1 MQVDTITKQ
10 LLERLTSNVNRAIGS
25 SIINIHNCT
34 VQETA
39 LPFYSGFKL
48 FVLIDS
54 SYTPLVKYSLLDD
67 GDITILLD
75 GTLEAWNTANKVENP
90 KLSVTNIL
98 EYAKCVLSTI
108 SRCNIVTTIEDID
121 FSQMPTTEMFQDIES
136 AIKPP
141 VVSFRNNSFTIL
153 TCMLQGN
160 ILYDSLINISLAGE
174 IDITDKNFLLDQI
187 PVDEITWE

>member
-34 VQETA
+34 VQETV

-67 GDITILLD
+67 GETTILLD
-75 GTLEAWNTANKVENP
+75 GTLDAWNTANKVENP

-98 EYAKCVLSTI
+98 DYAKCVLDSI

-121 FSQMPTTEMFQDIES
+121 FSQMPTVEMFQNIEA

-153 TCMLQGN
+153 TCILQGN
-160 ILYDSLINISLAGE
+160 ILYDSLINITIAGE
-174 IDITDKNFLLDQI
+174 IDIADKNFLLDQI